1 MVMKNAPFKPTERFY
16 AIAPYSESVS
26 AEVFE
31 LDAADFR

>member
-16 AIAPYSESVS
+16 AIAPYSESVPA

-31 LDAADFR
+31 